1 MNKRLMNLLLVT
13 LLVSSIFMPIVQA
26 KQQNTNWVSPI
37 DIKTTGKGIVF
48 GSGKNKITVT
58 ADIEYT
64 YGGDVR
70 YEHWNPKKASH
81 SKTDNSRTENV
92 KASGFEMD
100 FYVNRDTNEIKFDL
114 YASQDISVSLHIDGT
129 HKGNYIYQTEQ
140 LTLNLLDVR
149 MYADNFGSSG
159 DDKKIY
165 FTMKAG
171 ERIDPLITYN
181 EVAGTYVYDALGD
194 YAPGVVIPAAY
205 SDNVTLHVPG
215 DYDSNG
221 TSMRDWQLVT
231 AGDYTEVDADTASFE
246 WILENLREETSPSLT
261 DNQTN
266 AAGTE
271 YVVYDDTQTFW
282 TIGAGSTLTNE
293 SSIVIKGVNSTKIL
307 WNPGGTGFFIHSFG
321 ANDLDITNFTYVNFW
336 FKGNNTGL
344 PINFEMR
351 TNADADIL
359 QWTFTDTS
367 TKWARYETPLR
378 LMTTTVGS
386 FDNVIAAVDAI
397 VIGTTAFGNRDKTV
411 YFDRVT
417 FDSNMWTPSE
427 LYIGDDTTS
436 IEVYNL
442 DSTGADPR
450 LVFEYGVN
458 GTTDASIYP
467 GNLRNL
473 EDEWLGSIAKA
484 NATDWTIKAN
494 TTLPVGT
501 YGEFLINTTIQLP
514 SGADRMILPSD
525 YPTDQLEYWNQ
536 EKGIAGGNPWSKIPG
551 YADAF
556 LHRGGV
562 GSTVIN
568 SGATLGMLRLPY
580 ATRSLAIEP
589 TGQTGA
595 SFYNWVLDTGAKTY
609 SYEYYLD
616 NDNAAAQNATL
627 EVNIPDLAD
636 IATFTL
642 SYWNGAT
649 YVEFADFGVATITQ
663 PESLNGTSLDAAIY
677 LDGLRTET
685 KAMINSTAG
694 LAGIADITYSNNYGL
709 INRAG
714 FTIELWE
721 DDGVPEGGA
730 DEIRL
735 KFTMTYIDD
744 GSATY
749 EFSGGDANQFWGLD
763 NLDNSAIELYDSSA
777 VAASPYL
784 ILLTANK
791 VDALWVTAS
800 ADQSITA
807 VEFNATGNYNVL
819 TDTALGTETTTAPTG
834 ETIQLTADR
843 WQYFK
848 NIAQFDRAERTDVEL
863 GEGDGGFAWTYSS
876 LPGADQ
882 KIAFKVPLAPWQNAS
897 VVDVDSGR
905 SQARFKAVVNYAV
918 DPTWSY
924 TVDLASNVEAQYV
937 LTLLCDFYKN
947 SYNVGPTMP
956 MKASTITFTDPRTST
971 PYNFTDTAEAG
982 ATAAERSDVD
992 HLTINGVVVQSK
1004 VVPFGTVAAGAGV
1017 TQNITVNLGIPNNP
1031 VVHSVANGNL
1041 TSSTFVYDEEVLTVV
1056 MNRLTGQSTVVVDCS
1071 TYGKPSRVVGTSN
1084 WSYNA
1089 VTGLATFTLYH
1100 SSPKTVKIY
1109 WQNLSYQGIQG
1120 LSYLW
1125 SIFPL
1130 IVLFA
1135 ALEAGK
1141 RNILDVRYVA
1151 LAIVFAVAA
1160 LLLFAIQTLGA

>member
-1 MNKRLMNLLLVT
+1 
-13 LLVSSIFMPIVQA
+13 
-26 KQQNTNWVSPI
+26 
-37 DIKTTGKGIVF
+37 
-48 GSGKNKITVT
+48 
-58 ADIEYT
+58 
-64 YGGDVR
+64 
-70 YEHWNPKKASH
+70 
-81 SKTDNSRTENV
+81 
-92 KASGFEMD
+92 
-100 FYVNRDTNEIKFDL
+100 
-114 YASQDISVSLHIDGT
+114 
-129 HKGNYIYQTEQ
+129 
-140 LTLNLLDVR
+140 LLDVR

-215 DYDSNG
+215 DYDNNG

-231 AGDYTEVDADTASFE
+231 AGEYTEVDADSASFE
-246 WILENLREETSPSLT
+246 WILENIREETSPSLT
-261 DNQTN
+261 DGQTN
-266 AAGTE
+266 VEGSE
-271 YVVYDDTQTFW
+271 YVVVDDGGDTFW
-282 TIGAGSTLTNE
+282 TSSNLLRLVVTNNTANQ
-293 SSIVIKGVNSTKIL
+293 IKGTTCLNATYIATGTVNLQHDLGNEDWTPYSYLNMWIWHNGSLTDIAYTLLIRAPDAGNEFGTVFNVDWDGWGRVQILLRQMGIQAGAPDLSQVGLFRLSTA
-307 WNPGGTGFFIHSFG
+307 S
-321 ANDLDITNFTYVNFW
+321 
-336 FKGNNTGL
+336 GNG
-344 PINFEMR
+344 
-351 TNADADIL
+351 
-359 QWTFTDTS
+359 Q
-367 TKWARYETPLR
+367 
-378 LMTTTVGS
+378 TVL
-386 FDNVIAAVDAI
+386 
-397 VIGTTAFGNRDKTV
+397 
-411 YFDRVT
+411 FDRIVV
-417 FDSNMWTPSE
+417 DNPMWTPSE
-427 LYIGDDTTS
+427 IYIGDDTTS
-436 IEVYNL
+436 IEVYSV
-442 DSTGADPR
+442 DSTGSDPR
-450 LVFEYGVN
+450 IVFEYGVN

-501 YGEFLINTTIQLP
+501 YGEFLINTTVQI
-514 SGADRMILPSD
+514 PSD
-525 YPTDQLEYWNQ
+525 VDRICLPADVVTNDLRNFNPRNTLDS
-536 EKGIAGGNPWSKIPG
+536 GNPW
-551 YADAF
+551 
-556 LHRGGV
+556 GGV
-562 GSTVIN
+562 DEFIGVRTGMLGGTLPN
-568 SGATLGMLRLPY
+568 SGATIVFHTISYGNVAHSFSPVGTVASHMNW
-580 ATRSLAIEP
+580 
-589 TGQTGA
+589 QTGTN
-595 SFYNWVLDTGAKTY
+595 SYT
-609 SYEYYLD
+609 YEYWVD
-616 NDNAAAQNATL
+616 NDNAAAQNATI
-627 EVNIPDLAD
+627 EFNIPDLAN

-642 SYWNGAT
+642 SYWDGAT
-649 YVEFADFGVATITQ
+649 YVEFTDFGVATITQ
-663 PESLNGTSLDAAIY
+663 PKSINQTSLDAAIY
-677 LDGLRTET
+677 LDGIRAET

-694 LAGIADITYSNNYGL
+694 LAGIADITYSNEYGI

-714 FTIELWE
+714 FTVELLK
-721 DDGVPEGGA
+721 DDGVPQDGA

-735 KFTMTYIDD
+735 KLNMTYIN
-744 GSATY
+744 
-749 EFSGGDANQFWGLD
+749 GGDATFEFNRDVHKYWGLD

-777 VAASPYL
+777 VAVSPYL

-800 ADQSITA
+800 ADQTITA
-807 VEFNATGNYNVL
+807 VEFNATGNYNIL
-819 TDTALGTETTTAPTG
+819 TDTTLGTETTTAPTG

-876 LPGADQ
+876 LPGADY
-882 KIAFKVPLAPWQNAS
+882 KVAFKVPLAPWQNAT

-905 SQARFKAVVNYAV
+905 SQARFVAVVNYAV

-937 LTLLCDFYKN
+937 LTLLCDFYRD
-947 SYNVGPTMP
+947 SYNIGPTMP
-956 MKASTITFTDPRTST
+956 MKTSTITFTDPRTST
-971 PYNFTDTAEAG
+971 PYNFTYTPEAG

-1004 VVPFGTVAAGAGV
+1004 VVPFGTIAAGAGV

-1041 TSSTFVYDEEVLTVV
+1041 TSSTFDYAQEVLTVT
-1056 MNRLTGQSTVVVDCS
+1056 MNRLTGQSTVVVDCT
-1071 TYGKPSRVVGTSN
+1071 TYGRPSKVVGTNN
-1084 WSYNA
+1084 WSYNTA
-1089 VTGLATFTLYH
+1089 TELATFTLSH

-1109 WQNLSYQGIQG
+1109 WRNLTYLGIEG
-1120 LSYLW
+1120 LNMFW

-1130 IVLFA
+1130 VVLFA

-1141 RNILDVRYVA
+1141 RNLLDVRYVA